1 MSWADFA
8 AQSPVVA
15 WVLAFSTVGIF
26 WYAVATIR
34 GSILAR
40 YNLQMAAQRTTQE
53 GYLVDLLKPVLAEN
67 ATLVLNDPVH
77 RHALAKVLAERIVVG
92 GDQAE

>member
-1 MSWADFA
+1 
-8 AQSPVVA
+8 
-15 WVLAFSTVGIF
+15 
-26 WYAVATIR
+26 
-34 GSILAR
+34 
-40 YNLQMAAQRTTQE
+40 MAAQRTTQE